1 MSALS
6 ENRLSIENLSDSDDT
21 RVMIKALNSKDQLKD
36 IGHAGTAMRFLSA
49 YYALVPGEVILTGS
63 ERMKNRPIGELT
75 ETLRKLGAGIEY
87 MEKEGYPPVKISGGM
102 LQSRAIE
109 MDSTISSQFISAIL
123 MIAPLLEDG
132 LKITLKG
139 QTASE
144 SYIRMS
150 LNLMKRAGIS
160 WQWNENEITVLPG
173 KYKQGKY
180 HVEPDWS
187 AASYWYAI
195 AALSDKATISLPGME
210 EQSLQGDAAV
220 RFIFNNL
227 GVTTAFDN
235 RGAALQKSSQPCPL
249 FEFNFILN
257 PDLVQTVV
265 PVCVSLGIPFH
276 ITGTKTLLIKETN
289 RIEALTREMQ
299 KFGAVIKSD
308 PAGEWMSWE
317 GNRGKNESHPII
329 QTYHDHRMALGIAP
343 ICLREGEI
351 NIYDPTVV
359 NKSYPHYWEDLQKAG
374 FIISCK

>member
-1 MSALS
+1 
-6 ENRLSIENLSDSDDT
+6 
-21 RVMIKALNSKDQLKD
+21 MIKALNSKDPVKD

-49 YYALVPGEVILTGS
+49 YYALVPGEVTLTGS
-63 ERMKNRPIGELT
+63 DRMKNRPIGELT
-75 ETLRKLGAGIEY
+75 ETLRKMGAGIEY
-87 MEKEGYPPVKISGGM
+87 MEKEGYPPVKITGGK
-102 LQSRAIE
+102 LHSETIE
-109 MDSTISSQFISAIL
+109 IDSTISSQFISAIL

-139 QTASE
+139 QTTSE

-150 LNLMKRAGIS
+150 LNLMKHAGIN
-160 WQWNENEITVLPG
+160 WEWNVNEITVWPG
-173 KYKQGKY
+173 KYKPGKY
-180 HVEPDWS
+180 PVEPDWS

-195 AALSDKATISLPGME
+195 TALADKADVTLSGMQ

-220 RFIFNNL
+220 KTIFENL
-227 GVTTAFDN
+227 GVNTTFNDN
-235 RGAALQKSSQPCPL
+235 GAVLQKNDKTCPL

-257 PDLVQTVV
+257 PDLVQTLV

-289 RIEALTREMQ
+289 RIQALTNEMQ
-299 KFGAVIKSD
+299 KFGAVIISNSS
-308 PAGEWMSWE
+308 GEWMSWD
-317 GNRGKNESHPII
+317 GKRGKNEEKPLI

-343 ICLREGEI
+343 MCLREGEI
-351 NIYDPTVV
+351 NINDPTVV